1 MRIINSVSH
10 IAAVLIL
17 ILILSFNVAADDII
31 RIGTYDY
38 KPFVFTG
45 NDGAYRG
52 IYIDILDYIAKAE
65 GWHIEY
71 IEGTWAQ
78 GLQRLRKDEID
89 LLVAISYTEQRGQI
103 YDFNKEPLLTNRG
116 QIYKQKG
123 LAIESINDLRDKKV
137 AMYKDDIFTNAF
149 KKLVKI
155 YNIKCDHV
163 EVDDLKDV
171 FQLID
176 DKKVHA
182 GVANNVSWIYNKS
195 NYEVEE
201 TPIIFLPTELLFAA
215 PKGKHIA
222 YLETIDDYLVKIK
235 ADRSSVYYQSID
247 KWTIDKL
254 DIISAKKRFPL
265 WAVYLL
271 ISAGAV
277 AISFFFISLILK
289 QQVKK
294 KTAEITHKNLM
305 LQKEISKRKQTT
317 EELVLHEKKLTN
329 LMDNLPGMVYR
340 LSYAGAWTIKSI
352 NSGCARLLGYDESYF
367 NDKKPGIFKHLIHPD
382 DYQSVIG
389 TIQEET
395 ANGLPYSLMYRIKMK
410 NGTYKWISDRG
421 KLVSS
426 DEYGFLECEGFI
438 SDITQQQESELQLRK
453 ENIQLRSN
461 MRDRY
466 KFGNIIGKCEAMQQ
480 VYELI
485 LKASASSES
494 VSIYGETGTGKEL
507 VARAIHDLSDRSDE
521 EFVVVNCSAIPENL
535 IESEFFGHVKGAY
548 TGAYKDRRGFLEL
561 ADGGTLFLDEIGDI
575 SLNTQVKLLR
585 AIEGSEYTPVGS
597 TKKKKSNFRIVSA
610 SNKNLKQLVQQETM
624 RQDFY
629 YRIHVIPIEIP
640 ALRERKE
647 DIPLLA
653 DFFMEQ
659 HDEDFK
665 LAMTGNI
672 LEALLDYDW
681 PGNVREFQNKINRF
695 AVLKKIDLPNFKS
708 HLSPSTGNSIVS
720 VMKLKD
726 ENDNFKTLQNA
737 IAIFEKQYIE
747 FLLVA
752 NNWHR
757 GRVSGI
763 LNINRKTLFRK
774 IKGYDLKE

>member
-1 MRIINSVSH
+1 MRIIKSVTH
-10 IAAVLIL
+10 IATVSIF
-17 ILILSFNVAADDII
+17 ILILSFNVAADDAI
-31 RIGTYDY
+31 RIGTYEY
-38 KPFVFTG
+38 KPFVFT
-45 NDGAYRG
+45 DGDGTYRG

-71 IEGTWAQ
+71 IDGTWAQ
-78 GLQRLRKDEID
+78 GLQRLKKDEID
-89 LLVAISYTEQRGQI
+89 LLIAISYTEQRGQI

-123 LAIESINDLRDKKV
+123 LTIESINDLRDKKV
-137 AMYKDDIFTNAF
+137 AMYRDDIFTNAF
-149 KKLVKI
+149 KELVTI
-155 YNIKCDHV
+155 YNIKCEHV

-182 GVANNVSWIYNKS
+182 GVANNVAWIYNKS
-195 NYEVEE
+195 NYEIEK

-215 PKGKHIA
+215 PKGKQIG
-222 YLETIDDYLVKIK
+222 YLETIDEYLAKIK

-265 WAVYLL
+265 WVVYLL
-271 ISAGAV
+271 ISAAGV

-294 KTAEITHKNLM
+294 KTAEITHKNFM
-305 LQKEISKRKQTT
+305 LHKEISKRKRTT

-340 LSYAGAWTIKSI
+340 LSYDGEWVITSI
-352 NSGCARLLGYDESYF
+352 NSGCNRLLGYDESFF
-367 NDKKPGIFKHLIHPD
+367 NNKKTEIFKDLIHPD
-382 DYQSVIG
+382 DFQNVIR
-389 TIQEET
+389 TIEDET
-395 ANGLPYSLMYRIKMK
+395 ANRLPYSLMYRIKMK
-410 NGTYKWISDRG
+410 NGTYKWICDRG

-426 DEYGFLECEGFI
+426 DENGFMECEGFI
-438 SDITQQQESELQLRK
+438 SDITKQQESELQLRK
-453 ENIQLRSN
+453 ENIQLRSC

-485 LKASASSES
+485 LKASASCES

-507 VARAIHDLSDRSDE
+507 VARAIHDLSDRSAE
-521 EFVVVNCSAIPENL
+521 EFVIVNCSAIPENL
-535 IESEFFGHVKGAY
+535 IESEFFGHAKGAF
-548 TGAYKDRRGFLEL
+548 TGAYKDKKGFLEL

-585 AIEGSEYTPVGS
+585 AIDGSEYTPVGS
-597 TKKKKSNFRIVSA
+597 TRKKKSNFRIVSA
-610 SNKNLKQLVQQETM
+610 SNKNLKQLVQQEAM

-640 ALRERKE
+640 PLRERKE

-653 DFFMEQ
+653 DYFMEQ
-659 HDEDFK
+659 YDEDFK
-665 LAMTGNI
+665 LSMTGNI
-672 LEALLDYDW
+672 LEGLLDYDW

-695 AVLKKIDLPNFKS
+695 AVLKKIDLPNLKS
-708 HLSPSTGNSIVS
+708 HLTPSTRHS
-720 VMKLKD
+720 VVNEMKLKD
-726 ENDNFKTLQNA
+726 KNDNFQTLQNA

-747 FLLVA
+747 FLLVD
-752 NNWHR
+752 NKWHR
-757 GRVSGI
+757 GRVSDI

-774 IKGYDLKE
+774 IKNYDLKE

>member
-1 MRIINSVSH
+1 MPIMKTVSH
-10 IAAVLIL
+10 IAACFSL
-17 ILILSFNVAADDII
+17 ILILSFNAAADDII

-38 KPFVFTG
+38 KPFVFIN
-45 NDGAYRG
+45 NDGAYSG
-52 IYIDILDYIAKAE
+52 IYIDIIDYIADAE
-65 GWHIEY
+65 DWRVDY
-71 IEGTWAQ
+71 VDGTWAQ
-78 GLQRLRKDEID
+78 GLQRLKRNEID
-89 LLVAISYTEQRGQI
+89 LLIAISYTEQRGQI

-116 QIYKQKG
+116 QIYKQKS
-123 LAIESINDLRDKKV
+123 LAIESINDLRDKKI
-137 AMYKDDIFTNAF
+137 AMYKDDIFTIAF
-149 KKLVKI
+149 KKLVAG
-155 YNIKCDHV
+155 YNIKCEHV
-163 EVDDLKDV
+163 EVDNLKEV
-171 FQLID
+171 FQLIN

-182 GVANNVSWIYNKS
+182 GVANNVSWMYNKVH
-195 NYEVEE
+195 YEIEE
-201 TPIIFLPTELLFAA
+201 TPIIFLPTELLFATA
-215 PKGKHIA
+215 KGRHIR
-222 YLETIDDYLVKIK
+222 YLDTIDEYLVKIK

-254 DIISAKKRFPL
+254 DIISPKKRFPR

-271 ISAGAV
+271 ISAGGV
-277 AISFFFISLILK
+277 TLSFFFISLILK
-289 QQVKK
+289 QQIKK
-294 KTAEITHKNLM
+294 KTTEITYKNLR
-305 LQKEISKRKQTT
+305 LHKEISKRKQTT

-340 LSYAGAWTIKSI
+340 LSYDGQWAITSI
-352 NSGCARLLGYDESYF
+352 NSGSDLILGYDESYF
-367 NDKKPGIFKHLIHPD
+367 RNEKPELFEDLIHPD
-382 DYQSVIG
+382 DYQKVIR

-395 ANGLPYSLMYRIKMK
+395 LKKLPYSLMYRIKMK

-426 DEYGFLECEGFI
+426 DKNGLMECEGFI

-453 ENIQLRSN
+453 ENIQLRSS

-466 KFGNIIGKCEAMQQ
+466 KFGNIIGKCKAMQN

-507 VARAIHDLSDRSDE
+507 VARAIHDLSDRSDK

-535 IESEFFGHVKGAY
+535 IESEFFGHVKGAF
-548 TGAYKDRRGFLEL
+548 TGAYKDKKGFLEL

-585 AIEGSEYTPVGS
+585 AIEGSEYTTVGS
-597 TKKKKSNFRIVSA
+597 TKKKKSDFRIVSA
-610 SNKNLKQLVQQETM
+610 SNKNLKQLVQQEAL

-640 ALRERKE
+640 PLRERKE

-659 HDEDFK
+659 HDEDFR
-665 LAMTGNI
+665 LAITGNI

-695 AVLKKIDLPNFKS
+695 AVLKKIDLPNLKS
-708 HLSPSTGNSIVS
+708 HFMPSTENPIVNE
-720 VMKLKD
+720 MRLKD
-726 ENDNFKTLQNA
+726 EDDNFQTLQNA
-737 IAIFEKQYIE
+737 IAIFEKQYLKL
-747 FLLVA
+747 LLVE

-757 GRVSGI
+757 GRVSEI

-774 IKGYDLKE
+774 IKSYDLKK